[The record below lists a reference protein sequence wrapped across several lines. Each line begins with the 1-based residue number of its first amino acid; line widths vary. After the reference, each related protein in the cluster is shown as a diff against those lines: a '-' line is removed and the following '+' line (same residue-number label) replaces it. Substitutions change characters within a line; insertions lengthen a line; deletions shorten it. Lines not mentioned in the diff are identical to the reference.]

1 MKIIIKDSN
10 KEKIEMELEKVQ
22 CRCLYRK
29 VSFDNLS
36 SIIKDIEDKLDIPK
50 SRMLGVDADVDYNA
64 QDFPRAYKFNP
75 ESTHIRIKK
84 VASGWALIDVWRG
97 KCRPSTQKYILD
109 LPDDAIM
116 AIVDS
121 KRVF

>member
-10 KEKIEMELEKVQ
+10 KEKIEIELTKAQ
-22 CRCLYRK
+22 QSCTRRTIR
-29 VSFDNLS
+29 FDDLAN
-36 SIIKDIEDKLDIPK
+36 IIKDIEDKLDIPK
-50 SRMLGVDADVDYNA
+50 KHMLGVDADVDYNA

-75 ESTHIRIKK
+75 SSTHIRIKK

-97 KCRPSTQKYILD
+97 ICRPSTQRYILD

-116 AIVDS
+116 AIVNS

>member
-10 KEKIEMELEKVQ
+10 KEKIEIELTKAQ
-22 CRCLYRK
+22 QSCTRRTIR
-29 VSFDNLS
+29 FDDLAN
-36 SIIKDIEDKLDIPK
+36 IIKNIEYKLDIPK
-50 SRMLGVDADVDYNA
+50 KYMLGVSADVDYHA
-64 QDFPRAYKFNP
+64 QDFPRAYKYNP

-97 KCRPSTQKYILD
+97 KCRPSTQRYILD

-116 AIVDS
+116 AIVES